1 MNEKLIEK
9 YARTIALVGANIES
23 GEEVVIYSS
32 VETYGFAKVLAEQ
45 CYLAGASS
53 VRVEWRYDELTKLD
67 CEFQTEKE
75 F

>member
-9 YARTIALVGANIES
+9 YARTIALVGANIEN

-45 CYLAGASS
+45 CYRAGASS
-53 VRVEWRYDELTKLD
+53 VRVDWRYDELTKL
-67 CEFQTEKE
+67 ENNLKN
-75 F
+75 